1 MAIKL
6 FAFCSFFGVVVLIP
20 IGVAGGDLTTN
31 GTKSTS
37 PTIFAAAAAAEPGPK
52 YLFVYLVFT
61 YIFSFATYYFMFE
74 NYRDYVRMRR
84 RYCIRL
90 AKSIPARTVMV
101 HGIPPHLRSDQE
113 LAKYYEGLGIGSV
126 ESTHVVRHVSKLG
139 MLVAERAKVLEK
151 LERAYTEYWGNPCS
165 DPTYD
170 PDAIIAETEAEP
182 GSVLSPRGPS
192 EESHTAL
199 LPIATKKKQ
208 RPTIRT
214 GLFGIFG
221 KKVDA
226 IDYLTQKFNEL
237 DDETVKAR
245 KSRAYEVTTVG
256 FVTFEGM
263 QSAVGLP
270 LEHKE
275 GFIVFLALHH
285 PSVTTQNTYHNSHSF
300 PHSS

>member
-1 MAIKL
+1 
-6 FAFCSFFGVVVLIP
+6 
-20 IGVAGGDLTTN
+20 
-31 GTKSTS
+31 
-37 PTIFAAAAAAEPGPK
+37 
-52 YLFVYLVFT
+52 
-61 YIFSFATYYFMFE
+61 
-74 NYRDYVRMRR
+74 
-84 RYCIRL
+84 
-90 AKSIPARTVMV
+90 
-101 HGIPPHLRSDQE
+101 
-113 LAKYYEGLGIGSV
+113 
-126 ESTHVVRHVSKLG
+126 